1 MNWKASSVIL
11 VISTPLQL
19 MTVAA
24 VLHGMQNRMSMVMR

>member
-19 MTVAA
+19 MTAPV
-24 VLHGMQNRMSMVMR
+24 VLCGMRHMVMR